1 MNQDMEKQT
10 AGVQHV
16 SQKPKKVN
24 KDIVAKIKV
33 ILKIVTVK
41 FLWFL
46 LIALIGDF
54 VIQSVKESVMLL
66 C

>member
-1 MNQDMEKQT
+1 MNQDMEKQM

-24 KDIVAKIKV
+24 KDIVARIKI
-33 ILKIVTVK
+33 IHKIVTVK

-54 VIQSVKESVMLL
+54 VIQSVKENMMLL